1 MKEGR
6 IIKSTGSWYMVQDR
20 EGQIVPCRLRG
31 KFKLM
36 EMKVTNPIAV
46 GDRVGFTIQDAS
58 ENTGVITTIQDRKNY
73 IIRRA
78 AQKPGYSHIIAA
90 NIDQAMLVATL
101 LYPKTSLGFIDR
113 FLVSAEAYSIPA
125 IIVFNKSDLYDE
137 EAIAIYEELSTLY
150 ANIGYPTYLISA
162 TKNQG
167 LDEIKGLMQENITLL
182 AGHSGVGKSTLINTL
197 IPHVE
202 QKVAPI
208 SDFAQKGTHTTT
220 FAEMFPLNI
229 SSAIIDTPGIK
240 EWGLV
245 DIEEEEL
252 SHYFPELRDLLG
264 KCKFYNCSH
273 THEPDCA
280 IIEALAE
287 GRVAPSRYESYVSML
302 INEDNRR

>member
-1 MKEGR
+1 
-6 IIKSTGSWYMVQDR
+6 MVQGRD
-20 EGQIVPCRLRG
+20 GQIFPCRLRG
-31 KFKLM
+31 RFKLM
-36 EMKVTNPIAV
+36 ETKVTNPIAV
-46 GDRVGFTIQDAS
+46 GDKVTFEIQEGD
-58 ENTGVITTIQDRKNY
+58 ENTGVITSIHDRKNY

-90 NIDQAMLVATL
+90 NIDQAILIATL

-113 FLVSAEAYSIPA
+113 FLVSAEAYGIPA
-125 IIVFNKSDLYDE
+125 IIAFNKSDLYDD
-137 EAIAIYEELSTLY
+137 EATAIYEELSTLY

-162 TKNQG
+162 TNNVGIDKI
-167 LDEIKGLMQENITLL
+167 EELMQDKITLL
-182 AGHSGVGKSTLINTL
+182 AGHSGVGKSTLINAL

-220 FAEMFPLNI
+220 FAEMFPLDAN
-229 SSAIIDTPGIK
+229 SAIIDTPGIK

-252 SHYFPELRDLLG
+252 NHYFPELRDLLG
-264 KCKFYNCSH
+264 KCRFHNCTH
-273 THEPDCA
+273 THEPDCS
-280 IIEALAE
+280 IIEALNK
-287 GRVAPSRYESYVSML
+287 GKVSPSRYESYVSML

>member
-90 NIDQAMLVATL
+90 NIDQAVLIATL

-113 FLVSAEAYSIPA
+113 FLVSAEAYAIPA
-125 IIVFNKSDLYDE
+125 IIVFNKTDLYDE
-137 EAIAIYEELSTLY
+137 GALAIYHELADLY
-150 ANIGYPTYLISA
+150 YNIGYPTHLISA
-162 TKNQG
+162 TNNVG
-167 LDEIKGLMQENITLL
+167 IDEIKRLMQDKVTLL

-197 IPHVE
+197 IPQVE

-220 FAEMFPLNI
+220 FAEMFPLNA
-229 SSAIIDTPGIK
+229 SSAVIDTPGIK

-252 SHYFPELRDLLG
+252 SHFFPELRDLLG
-264 KCKFYNCSH
+264 KCRFHNCTH
-273 THEPDCA
+273 IHEPDCA

-287 GRVAPSRYESYVSML
+287 GRVAPSRYESYASML

>member
-6 IIKSTGSWYMVQDR
+6 IIKSTGSWYMVQDQ
-20 EGQIVPCRLRG
+20 EGQVFPCRLRG
-31 KFKLM
+31 RFKLM
-36 EMKVTNPIAV
+36 ETKVTNPIAV
-46 GDRVGFTIQDAS
+46 GDKVGFEIQDAS
-58 ENTGVITTIQDRKNY
+58 ENTGVITTIHDRKNY

-90 NIDQAMLVATL
+90 NIDQAMLIATL

-125 IIVFNKSDLYDE
+125 IIVFNKADLYDE
-137 EAIAIYEELSTLY
+137 TALEIYHELSELY
-150 ANIGYPTYLISA
+150 VNIGYPTYLISA

-167 LDEIKGLMQENITLL
+167 LNEIKELMQDKLTLL
-182 AGHSGVGKSTLINTL
+182 AGHSGVGKSTLINAL
-197 IPHVE
+197 IPDVE

-220 FAEMFPLNI
+220 FAEMFPLNTN
-229 SSAIIDTPGIK
+229 SAIIDTPGIK

-245 DIEEEEL
+245 DIEEKEL
-252 SHYFPELRDLLG
+252 SHYFPELRDLIG
-264 KCKFYNCSH
+264 KCKFYNCTH
-273 THEPDCA
+273 THEPDCS
-280 IIEALAE
+280 IIEALAK
-287 GRVAPSRYESYVSML
+287 GHVAPSRYESYVSML

>member
-6 IIKSTGSWYMVQDR
+6 VIKSTGSWYMVQDN
-20 EGQIVPCRLRG
+20 EGQVFPCRLRG
-31 KFKLM
+31 RFKLM
-36 EMKVTNPIAV
+36 ETKVTNPIAV
-46 GDRVGFTIQDAS
+46 GDKVEFEIQDGD
-58 ENTGVITTIQDRKNY
+58 ENTGVITSIHDRKNY

-78 AQKPGYSHIIAA
+78 AQKTGYSHIIAA
-90 NIDQAMLVATL
+90 NIDQALLIATL

-113 FLVSAEAYSIPA
+113 FLVSAEAYGIPA

-137 EAIAIYEELSTLY
+137 EATAIYEELSSLY

-162 TKNQG
+162 TSNVGVEKI
-167 LDEIKGLMQENITLL
+167 EELMRDKITLL
-182 AGHSGVGKSTLINTL
+182 AGHSGVGKSTLINAL

-220 FAEMFPLNI
+220 FAEMFPLNA

-252 SHYFPELRDLLG
+252 NHYFPELRDLLG
-264 KCKFYNCSH
+264 KCRFHNCTH
-273 THEPDCA
+273 IHEPDCS
-280 IIEALAE
+280 IIEALNK
-287 GRVAPSRYESYVSML
+287 GKVAPSRYESYVSML

>member
-6 IIKSTGSWYMVQDR
+6 IIKSTGSWYMVQDIK
-20 EGQIVPCRLRG
+20 GQIFPCRLRG

-36 EMKVTNPIAV
+36 ETKVTNPIAV
-46 GDRVGFTIQDAS
+46 GDKVAFEIQEAS
-58 ENTGVITTIQDRKNY
+58 ENTGVITSIYDRKNY

-90 NIDQAMLVATL
+90 NIDQVMLIATL

-125 IIVFNKSDLYDE
+125 IIVFNKTDLYDK
-137 EAIAIYEELSTLY
+137 EALAIYDELSAMY
-150 ANIGYPTYLISA
+150 ASIGYPTYLISA
-162 TKNQG
+162 TNNIG
-167 LDEIKGLMQENITLL
+167 VAELKGLMQDKITLL
-182 AGHSGVGKSTLINTL
+182 AGHSGVGKSTLINAL

-220 FAEMFPLNI
+220 FAEMFPLNAK
-229 SSAIIDTPGIK
+229 SAIIDTPGIK

-245 DIEEEEL
+245 DIEDEEL

-264 KCKFYNCSH
+264 KCRFHNCTH

-280 IIEALAE
+280 IIGAFDN
-287 GRVAPSRYESYVSML
+287 GQVAHSRYESYISML
-302 INEDNRR
+302 INDDNRR

>member
-20 EGQIVPCRLRG
+20 ESQIFPCRLRG
-31 KFKLM
+31 KFKLK
-36 EMKVTNPIAV
+36 ETKVTNPLAV
-46 GDRVGFTIQDAS
+46 GDKVAFEIQDAS
-58 ENTGVITTIQDRKNY
+58 ENTGVITTIFDRKNY

-90 NIDQAMLVATL
+90 NIDQAILIATL

-125 IIVFNKSDLYDE
+125 IIVFNKADLYDE
-137 EAIAIYEELSTLY
+137 EALAIYEELSTLY
-150 ANIGYPTYLISA
+150 TNIGYPAYLISA
-162 TKNQG
+162 ANNQG
-167 LDEIKGLMQENITLL
+167 LDEIRVLMEDKISLL
-182 AGHSGVGKSTLINTL
+182 AGHSGVGKSTLINGL
-197 IPHVE
+197 IPDAE

-220 FAEMFPLNI
+220 FAEMFPLNA

-252 SHYFPELRDLLG
+252 SHYFPELRGLLG
-264 KCKFYNCSH
+264 KCRFHNCSH

-280 IIEALAE
+280 IIEAFDIGL
-287 GRVAPSRYESYVSML
+287 VAQSRYESYISML

>member
-1 MKEGR
+1 MKAGR
-6 IIKSTGSWYMVQDR
+6 VIKSTGSWYMVQDR
-20 EGQIVPCRLRG
+20 DGQIFPCRLRG
-31 KFKLM
+31 RFKLM
-36 EMKVTNPIAV
+36 ETKVTNPIAV
-46 GDRVGFTIQDAS
+46 GDKVTFEIQEGD
-58 ENTGVITTIQDRKNY
+58 ENTGVITSIHDRKNY

-90 NIDQAMLVATL
+90 NIDQAILIATL

-113 FLVSAEAYSIPA
+113 FLVSAEAYGIPA
-125 IIVFNKSDLYDE
+125 IIAFNKSDLYDD
-137 EAIAIYEELSTLY
+137 EATAIYEELSTLY

-162 TKNQG
+162 TNNVGIDKI
-167 LDEIKGLMQENITLL
+167 EELMQDKITLL

-220 FAEMFPLNI
+220 FAEMFPLDVN
-229 SSAIIDTPGIK
+229 SAIIDTPGIK

-252 SHYFPELRDLLG
+252 NHYFPELRDLLG
-264 KCKFYNCSH
+264 KCRFHNCTH
-273 THEPDCA
+273 IHEPDCS
-280 IIEALAE
+280 IIEALNK
-287 GRVAPSRYESYVSML
+287 GKVAPSRYESYVSML